1 MFGFNKDKKAKA
13 EYEATMQR
21 LEMMNAE
28 TQRQIEIQKMN
39 AAKYQYQ
46 GVVSGAIS
54 GAMQQADSGST
65 ILRNMQADIRE
76 LRKNIEH
83 VSGFYKWV
91 IHAYPESLVQYK
103 ALKDIEAAARGQDE
117 SEQQVNAI

>member
-1 MFGFNKDKKAKA
+1 MFGFNKDKKD
-13 EYEATMQR
+13 EYEATMKR

-28 TQRQIEIQKMN
+28 TQL
-39 AAKYQYQ
+39 
-46 GVVSGAIS
+46 AIS

-117 SEQQVNAI
+117 SEQVKQAV